1 MKRVMKKMGIIQEK
15 KTIPTIHECVY
26 YLTQNKLNKN
36 ILPKE
41 LKRSYSTELEILQ
54 LAYQTDNNGGNELDN
69 SLWTPL
75 HRYIVF
81 RKNIIADDD
90 LFFQKLLSITSKE
103 NLFKKIP
110 FRIITY
116 LLIKNYEAH
125 PLLLNKLLN
134 AYINDLD
141 MSFFFNSLDY
151 KYKYEVLIYSILLP
165 RLEFAKYIDPIYGIS
180 CVHKLLWKFQEFP
193 YANHLLDLL
202 IDIFPSSLS
211 MKCEPRFSSLPFTM
225 ALQQHANEELLLK
238 MIDYY
243 PQACCEIDLH
253 ENTTLHVLIKNL
265 TIYKSV

>member
-90 LFFQKLLSITSKE
+90 LFFQNYLVLQA
-103 NLFKKIP
+103 KKT
-110 FRIITY
+110 F
-116 LLIKNYEAH
+116 LKKFH
-125 PLLLNKLLN
+125 
-134 AYINDLD
+134 
-141 MSFFFNSLDY
+141 
-151 KYKYEVLIYSILLP
+151 
-165 RLEFAKYIDPIYGIS
+165 LE
-180 CVHKLLWKFQEFP
+180 L
-193 YANHLLDLL
+193 
-202 IDIFPSSLS
+202 
-211 MKCEPRFSSLPFTM
+211 
-225 ALQQHANEELLLK
+225 
-238 MIDYY
+238 
-243 PQACCEIDLH
+243 
-253 ENTTLHVLIKNL
+253 
-265 TIYKSV
+265 